1 MASDVIETKGTNPPG
16 YSLSMNQRVLILV
29 VAFLGWMFAGT
40 QMSTVSS
47 RSYLLFHR
55 MFMPSGLCVL

>member
-1 MASDVIETKGTNPPG
+1 MASDVMETKEANAKV

-40 QMSTVSS
+40 QMSING
-47 RSYLLFHR
+47 F
-55 MFMPSGLCVL
+55 